1 MIRSLFFFFII
12 FSFITSNA
20 NCNIKNKIVAKIGNE
35 IITSYDVINEI
46 NTILAIS
53 NEVVDEKSFVT
64 LRNVAF
70 QSLKK
75 LIIKQIEVNKYEIE
89 DYNEDDLNN
98 YIYQIEKN
106 LNLQNMNLEDHF
118 KKYGANY
125 QIFIEG
131 IITNLKWNTLI
142 YTLYKRQLD
151 VDLSV
156 INLEVKDQIKK
167 ERQIVEFNLSEIVL
181 EKLNEAE
188 IIKIQNNINE
198 IGFEK
203 TANLYSVSATSQS
216 GGNIGWIGSK
226 SISPSYLKVVKG
238 LKINQVSKPIVNI
251 NNIVI
256 LKLNDKRVLNSKDFN
271 IKKIEQ
277 NVINKK
283 RTEKLNVFSN
293 SHYID
298 LEKKLFIEIND

>member
-1 MIRSLFFFFII
+1 MIRSLFFFLI

-20 NCNIKNKIVAKIGNE
+20 NSNIKDKIVAKIGNE
-35 IITSYDVINEI
+35 IITNYDVINEI

-53 NEVVDEKSFVT
+53 NEVADEKSFVA

-89 DYNEDDLNN
+89 DYNKDDLNN
-98 YIYQIEKN
+98 YISQIEKN
-106 LNLQNMNLEDHF
+106 LNLQNTNLEDHF

-142 YTLYKRQLD
+142 YSLYKRQLD

-156 INLEVKDQIKK
+156 VNLEVKDQIKK
-167 ERQIVEFNLSEIVL
+167 RRQIVEFNLSEIVL
-181 EKLNEAE
+181 EKLNNAE

-216 GGNIGWIGSK
+216 EGNIGWIGSK
-226 SISPSYLKVVKG
+226 SISPSYLKVVKN
-238 LKINQVSKPIVNI
+238 LKINQVSKPLINN

-256 LKLNDKRVLNSKDFN
+256 LKLNDKRVLNSKDLN
-271 IKKIEQ
+271 LKKIEQ

-283 RTEKLNVFSN
+283 RTEKLMVFSN

-298 LEKKLFIEIND
+298 LEKKVFIEIND

>member
-142 YTLYKRQLD
+142 YSLYKRQLD

>member
-1 MIRSLFFFFII
+1 MIRSLFFFLI

-20 NCNIKNKIVAKIGNE
+20 NSNIKDKIVAKIGNE
-35 IITSYDVINEI
+35 IITNYDVINEI

-53 NEVVDEKSFVT
+53 NEVADEKSFVA

-75 LIIKQIEVNKYEIE
+75 LIIKQIEINKYKIE
-89 DYNEDDLNN
+89 DYSEVDLNN
-98 YIYQIEKN
+98 YISQIEKN
-106 LNLQNMNLEDHF
+106 LNLQNINLEDHF

-142 YTLYKRQLD
+142 YTLYKKQLD

-156 INLEVKDQIKK
+156 INSEVKEQIKK
-167 ERQIVEFNLSEIVL
+167 ERQIIEFNLSEIVL
-181 EKLNEAE
+181 EKLNDAE
-188 IIKIQNNINE
+188 IIKIQNKINE

-216 GGNIGWIGSK
+216 EGNIGWIGSK
-226 SISPSYLKVVKG
+226 SISPSYLKVVKN
-238 LKINQVSKPIVNI
+238 LKINQVSKPLINN

-256 LKLNDKRVLNSKDFN
+256 LKLNDKRVLNSKDLN
-271 IKKIEQ
+271 LKKIEQ

-283 RTEKLNVFSN
+283 RTEKLMVFSN

-298 LEKKLFIEIND
+298 LEKKVFIEIND

>member
-1 MIRSLFFFFII
+1 MIRSLFFFLI

-20 NCNIKNKIVAKIGNE
+20 NSNIKDKIVAKIGNE
-35 IITSYDVINEI
+35 IITNYDVINEI

-53 NEVVDEKSFVT
+53 NEVADEKSFVA

-75 LIIKQIEVNKYEIE
+75 LIIKQIEINKYKIE
-89 DYNEDDLNN
+89 DYNEVDLNN
-98 YIYQIEKN
+98 YISQIEKN
-106 LNLQNMNLEDHF
+106 LNLQNTNLEDHF

-142 YTLYKRQLD
+142 YSLYKRQLD

-156 INLEVKDQIKK
+156 VNLEVKDQIKK
-167 ERQIVEFNLSEIVL
+167 RRQIVEFNLSEIVL
-181 EKLNEAE
+181 EKLNNAE

-216 GGNIGWIGSK
+216 EGNIGWIGSK
-226 SISPSYLKVVKG
+226 SISPSYLKVVKN
-238 LKINQVSKPIVNI
+238 LKINQVSKPLINN

-256 LKLNDKRVLNSKDFN
+256 LKLNDKRVLNSKDLN
-271 IKKIEQ
+271 LKKIEQ

-283 RTEKLNVFSN
+283 RTEKLMVFSN

-298 LEKKLFIEIND
+298 LEKKVFIEIND